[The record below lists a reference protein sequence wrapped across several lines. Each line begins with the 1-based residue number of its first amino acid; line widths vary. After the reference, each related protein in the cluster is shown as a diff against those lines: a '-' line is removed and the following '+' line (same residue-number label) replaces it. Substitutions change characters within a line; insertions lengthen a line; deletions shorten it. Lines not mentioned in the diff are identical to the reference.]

1 MYANSQDGNYDW
13 EKSVP
18 ENVSKIIIEN
28 WQIIEKFASAED
40 MTKRIAGM
48 KFPKDGYDS
57 K

>member
-1 MYANSQDGNYDW
+1 MP
-13 EKSVP
+13 V
-18 ENVSKIIIEN
+18 NVAKIIIEN

-48 KFPKDGYDS
+48 KFPKEGYDS